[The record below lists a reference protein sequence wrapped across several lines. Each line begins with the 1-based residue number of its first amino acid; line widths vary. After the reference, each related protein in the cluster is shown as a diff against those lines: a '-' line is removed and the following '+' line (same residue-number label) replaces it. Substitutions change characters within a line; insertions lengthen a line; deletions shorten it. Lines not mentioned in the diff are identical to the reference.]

1 MTSPAV
7 DVVTLT
13 WNDGE
18 LLQRALQSVLASRD
32 VDVEVVVVD
41 NGSDPPAAAPDDER
55 VRLVRNHRNR
65 GVRARNQGT
74 AVGKEELVAF
84 VDSDVRLRPDTLAV
98 LVANLRAQPD
108 VALACPVFEGQA
120 PEASAGRAPT
130 AWLKAQRLLGLRDA
144 YDRMRPATEASWWDV
159 DFSITACV
167 VMRRSAFEAI
177 GGLDESYFYGPEDI
191 DLCLR
196 LREAGW
202 RVVQVAA
209 AVCHHPPRRRN
220 RRVVSRRGLQHLSA
234 VVRHLWRHRGFARRM
249 AT

>member
-1 MTSPAV
+1 VTSPAV

-13 WNDGE
+13 WNDGD
-18 LLQRALQSVLASRD
+18 LLRRAVGSVLASQD

-41 NGSDPPAAAPDDER
+41 NGSDPPAAVPDDHR
-55 VRLVRNHRNR
+55 VRLVRNDQNR

-74 AVGKEELVAF
+74 VVGSKEFVAF

-98 LVANLRAQPD
+98 LAGALREEPD
-108 VALACPVFEGQA
+108 VALACPVFENQV

-130 AWLKAQRLLGLRDA
+130 VWLKAQRVLGLRDT
-144 YDRMRPATEASWWDV
+144 YDRMRPAADAPWWDV

-167 VMRRSAFEAI
+167 VIRRSAFEAV
-177 GGLDESYFYGPEDI
+177 GGLDETYFYGPEDI

-196 LREAGW
+196 LHEAGW

-220 RRVVSRRGLQHLSA
+220 RRVVSRPGLQHTRA
-234 VVRHLWRHRGFARRM
+234 VVRHLWRHRGYARR